1 MGLNGVEGDGR
12 SDERKIQVREERVR
26 ERDREGSRKC
36 GANSMVEEAVD
47 TKLSDVSLS

>member
-12 SDERKIQVREERVR
+12 SDERKIQVREERV
-26 ERDREGSRKC
+26 RDREGSRKC